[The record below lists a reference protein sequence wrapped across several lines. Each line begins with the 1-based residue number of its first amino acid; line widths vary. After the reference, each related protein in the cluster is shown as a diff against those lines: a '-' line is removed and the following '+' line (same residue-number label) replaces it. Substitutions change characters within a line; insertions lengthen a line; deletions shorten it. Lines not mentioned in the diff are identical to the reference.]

1 MTNDH
6 VDTLIAQWATERPE
20 LDTSGLAIGARVI
33 RLERFIGRLATEL
46 VQRYGL
52 NEGELNVLAA
62 LRRAGEPNALTPT
75 DLYKGLL
82 LSSGAMTNRIDR
94 LEERGLVERVRDD
107 EDRRRILVV
116 LTPEGRSVI
125 DEAMDAHVEM
135 LRGTM
140 DVLDDDERET
150 LVALLRKLLVTFE
163 SADRAE
169 D

>member
-6 VDTLIAQWATERPE
+6 VDTLLTQWATERPE
-20 LDTSGLAIGARVI
+20 LDTTGLAVGARVVRI
-33 RLERFIGRLATEL
+33 ERFIGRVATEL
-46 VQRYGL
+46 VQRFGL

-62 LRRAGEPNALTPT
+62 LRRAGAPNALTPT

-116 LTPEGRSVI
+116 LTDEGRTVI
-125 DEAMDAHVEM
+125 DEAMDAHVDM

-150 LVALLRKLLVTFE
+150 LVGLLRKLLVSFE
-163 SADRAE
+163 SE
-169 D
+169 DQPEA